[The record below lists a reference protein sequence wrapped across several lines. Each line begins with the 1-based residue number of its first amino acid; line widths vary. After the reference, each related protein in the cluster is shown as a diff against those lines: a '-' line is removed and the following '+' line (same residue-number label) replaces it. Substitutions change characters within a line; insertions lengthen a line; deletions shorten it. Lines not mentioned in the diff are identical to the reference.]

1 MLFET
6 AKHVDW
12 NCSHM
17 YMFLLVK
24 YLIFLLYIAV
34 IDLITFLQSQ
44 IIFFSFIA
52 QYWYLENLQKWHV
65 DLKGLAA
72 LDTEQ

>member
-12 NCSHM
+12 NCPHM

-44 IIFFSFIA
+44 IIFFLSLHSIGI
-52 QYWYLENLQKWHV
+52 
-65 DLKGLAA
+65 LKTYKNGM
-72 LDTEQ
+72 